1 MEKEKGK
8 VGKTGREKEKYV
20 FEVKGRIKYTGERGE
35 GGKGGKENWEEGKG
49 RSRKKEYIEIYDV

>member
-1 MEKEKGK
+1 M
-8 VGKTGREKEKYV
+8 